1 MTYQTLYRKYRS
13 QTFADL
19 VGQEATRRALQGAI
33 AGDRVA
39 HAYLFAGTRGT
50 GKTSA
55 ARLLAKALNC
65 LQRAP
70 GSAEPCN
77 QCESCRQIQN
87 GTALDLIEIDAA
99 SNRGIDEIR
108 DLREKVNL
116 APALGRRKI
125 YIVDEAHMLTPEA
138 FNALL
143 KTLEEPPPHVVFVL
157 CTTEAQKVPATVV
170 GRCQQFNFRRF
181 NDEQI
186 SGRLQHVARLEGIQ
200 VEPAALSLMAKVA
213 QGSMRDAIGLLDQL
227 VPVAGETITGTAT
240 RDLLGLADPR
250 QVEHIFDLVL
260 SGRATEALTGLARV
274 YEAGGELRQLVR
286 GLMERCR
293 DLLLQAIESCDEDR
307 RGWLSS
313 ALDTLLHLDGEVRRH
328 GEPRFLVEAALVR
341 LAANAAPGGSPAGG
355 GTAAGVEPV
364 TRVVAQS
371 ETATPPNP
379 SRPPRPAA
387 ISEPAPGA
395 GAPSPAEAAAL
406 GTVADTPS
414 AAETVAS
421 ATVAGG
427 PASAPLS
434 APAPVSA
441 SSSSDALEGWRAV
454 LEQLSP
460 KMKAYFRDAQPA
472 VSGSRLSL
480 IFAYAFHHKMA
491 QENAGEIASP
501 VKAWLGEAATVEF
514 LLQDAKAPLVRAA
527 AEKAAQSPEDDPL
540 VKAAIRELEG
550 KVLRV
555 KQIPGARA
563 ASKPEL

>member
-186 SGRLQHVARLEGIQ
+186 TGRLQHVAQLEGIQ

-227 VPVAGETITGTAT
+227 VPVAGEKITGTAA

-250 QVEHIFDLVL
+250 QVERIFDLVL
-260 SGRATEALTGLARV
+260 AGRASEALTELGRV

-293 DLLLQAIESCDEDR
+293 DLLLLAIER
-307 RGWLSS
+307 REEGRRAWLSS
-313 ALDTLLHLDGEVRRH
+313 ALDSLLHLDGEVRRH

-341 LAANAAPGGSPAGG
+341 LAANAAPGGSLAAD
-355 GTAAGVEPV
+355 GTAAGVEPM
-364 TRVVAQS
+364 TQVVAQS
-371 ETATPPNP
+371 ETTTPNP
-379 SRPPRPAA
+379 SPLPGPAA
-387 ISEPAPGA
+387 ISEPVPVA
-395 GAPSPAEAAAL
+395 GAPSPREAAPP
-406 GTVADTPS
+406 TP
-414 AAETVAS
+414 
-421 ATVAGG
+421 AGS
-427 PASAPLS
+427 PAPAPQS
-434 APAPVSA
+434 APAPVGA
-441 SSSSDALEGWRAV
+441 KSSSDAVEGWQGV

-480 IFAYAFHHKMA
+480 TFAYAFHHKMA
-491 QENAGEIASP
+491 QENAGEIAPP
-501 VKAWLGEAATVEF
+501 VRAWLGEGATVEF
-514 LLQDAKAPLVRAA
+514 LLQDAKAPAVRTAA
-527 AEKAAQSPEDDPL
+527 ATGAQSPEDDPL

-555 KQIPGARA
+555 KQMPGPRA
-563 ASKPEL
+563 GSKSEL

>member
-1 MTYQTLYRKYRS
+1 VTYQTLYRKYRS

-186 SGRLQHVARLEGIQ
+186 TGRLQHVAQLEGIQ

-227 VPVAGETITGTAT
+227 VPVAGEKITGTAA

-250 QVEHIFDLVL
+250 QVERIFDLVL
-260 SGRATEALTGLARV
+260 AGRASEALTELGRV

-293 DLLLQAIESCDEDR
+293 DLLLLAIER
-307 RGWLSS
+307 REEGRRAWLSS
-313 ALDTLLHLDGEVRRH
+313 ALDSLLHLDGEVRRH

-341 LAANAAPGGSPAGG
+341 LAANAAPGGSLAAD
-355 GTAAGVEPV
+355 GTAAGVEPM
-364 TRVVAQS
+364 TQVVAQS
-371 ETATPPNP
+371 ETTTPNP
-379 SRPPRPAA
+379 SPLPGPAA
-387 ISEPAPGA
+387 ISEPVPVA
-395 GAPSPAEAAAL
+395 GAPSPREAAPP
-406 GTVADTPS
+406 TP
-414 AAETVAS
+414 
-421 ATVAGG
+421 AGS
-427 PASAPLS
+427 PAPAPQS
-434 APAPVSA
+434 APAPVGA
-441 SSSSDALEGWRAV
+441 KSSSDAVEGWQGV

-480 IFAYAFHHKMA
+480 TFAYAFHHKMA
-491 QENAGEIASP
+491 QENAGEIAPP
-501 VKAWLGEAATVEF
+501 VRAWLGEGATVEF
-514 LLQDAKAPLVRAA
+514 LLQDAKAPAVRTAA
-527 AEKAAQSPEDDPL
+527 ATGAQSPEDDPL

-555 KQIPGARA
+555 KQMPGPRA
-563 ASKPEL
+563 GSKSEL

>member
-33 AGDRVA
+33 GGDRVT

-55 ARLLAKALNC
+55 ARLLAKAVNC
-65 LQRAP
+65 LQRAC
-70 GSAEPCN
+70 GSAEPCTR
-77 QCESCRQIQN
+77 CESCRQIQN

-125 YIVDEAHMLTPEA
+125 YIIDEAHMLTTEA

-157 CTTEAQKVPATVV
+157 CTTEANKVPATVV

-186 SGRLQHVARLEGIQ
+186 TGRLQHVAQLEGIQ

-227 VPVAGETITGTAT
+227 VPLAGETITGTAA

-250 QVEHIFDLVL
+250 QVERIFDLVL
-260 SGRATEALTGLARV
+260 AGRASEALTELARV

-293 DLLLQAIESCDEDR
+293 DLLLLAIER
-307 RGWLSS
+307 REEGRRAWLSS
-313 ALDTLLHLDGEVRRH
+313 ALDSLLHLDGEVRRH

-341 LAANAAPGGSPAGG
+341 LAANAAPGDSQATGG
-355 GTAAGVEPV
+355 VAVGVEQV
-364 TRVVAQS
+364 TEVVAQS
-371 ETATPPNP
+371 ETATPTDF
-379 SRPPRPAA
+379 PPLPAPAA
-387 ISEPAPGA
+387 ISEPVPVA
-395 GAPSPAEAAAL
+395 GAPPPRDTAPPAPAGSPA
-406 GTVADTPS
+406 
-414 AAETVAS
+414 
-421 ATVAGG
+421 
-427 PASAPLS
+427 PAPQS
-434 APAPVSA
+434 APAPVGA
-441 SSSSDALEGWRAV
+441 SSSSDSVEGWRGV

-480 IFAYAFHHKMA
+480 TFAYAFHHKMA
-491 QENAGEIASP
+491 QENAGEIAPP
-501 VKAWLGEAATVEF
+501 VSAWLGEGATVEF
-514 LLQDAKAPLVRAA
+514 LLQDAKAPAMRTAA
-527 AEKAAQSPEDDPL
+527 ATAAQSPEDDPL

-555 KQIPGARA
+555 KQMPGPRA
-563 ASKPEL
+563 GSKSEL